1 VTVGRFLGGSI
12 SQTSSGKANEI
23 HISSLG
29 LNAGGYFI
37 GNVTQDLILDGYI
50 AGSVTRNEISVEN
63 TIMKASSIYPGQM
76 LATGLALSGSMDIK
90 AVTLRPSLSVDLK
103 MSFAQTANFG
113 VTVGYNSSVEQ
124 ASFGNSEQISAAFAP
139 EFVIPYSM
147 GKTYW
152 DETALISATP
162 KIMCQGSHQK
172 TMTTGCGGGMAVG
185 FSIVSADW
193 NDSFTTSASVD
204 KIGPQISNTF
214 KMMYT
219 KAF

>member
-1 VTVGRFLGGSI
+1 
-12 SQTSSGKANEI
+12 
-23 HISSLG
+23 
-29 LNAGGYFI
+29 
-37 GNVTQDLILDGYI
+37 
-50 AGSVTRNEISVEN
+50 
-63 TIMKASSIYPGQM
+63 
-76 LATGLALSGSMDIK
+76 
-90 AVTLRPSLSVDLK
+90 
-103 MSFAQTANFG
+103 
-113 VTVGYNSSVEQ
+113 
-124 ASFGNSEQISAAFAP
+124 
-139 EFVIPYSM
+139 M